1 MYDTM
6 YANRRYKMDI
16 YEVRDYIISII
27 NDAIINN
34 NLPDEWQVWSTIDG
48 WQIMDNDGN
57 QLDIN
62 VTIF

>member
-1 MYDTM
+1 
-6 YANRRYKMDI
+6 MDI

-48 WQIMDNDGN
+48 WQIMNNDGN

-62 VTIF
+62 VNIFN